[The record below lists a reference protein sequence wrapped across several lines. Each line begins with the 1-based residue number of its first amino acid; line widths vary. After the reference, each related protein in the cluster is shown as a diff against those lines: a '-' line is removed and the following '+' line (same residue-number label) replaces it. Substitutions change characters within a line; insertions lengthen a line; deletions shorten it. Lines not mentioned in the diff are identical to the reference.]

1 MDTSL
6 PAGTALFLALVF
18 VFAAGCTGTPQDT
31 GSPEGFDDFITAKM
45 ADYEVPGAVA
55 GIVRNDSVNSL
66 KGFGVRENGKPEHG
80 YPYDP
85 HELVTFPSG
94 PSGTVTG
101 FSSDGAGWFARA

>member
-45 ADYEVPGAVA
+45 ADYEVP
-55 GIVRNDSVNSL
+55 
-66 KGFGVRENGKPEHG
+66 
-80 YPYDP
+80 
-85 HELVTFPSG
+85 
-94 PSGTVTG
+94 
-101 FSSDGAGWFARA
+101 